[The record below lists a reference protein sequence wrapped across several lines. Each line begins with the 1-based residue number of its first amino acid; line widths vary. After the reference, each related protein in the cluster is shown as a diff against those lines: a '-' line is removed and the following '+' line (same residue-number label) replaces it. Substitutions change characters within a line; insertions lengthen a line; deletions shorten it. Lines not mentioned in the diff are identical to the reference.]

1 MDEMAGDS
9 DHDMLF
15 ETDTS
20 PPDDQDSSLSD
31 GPQLRRP
38 SEIDS
43 VMVRIE
49 AFFETI
55 ADALLNERANVTIS
69 LTASLSNGLE
79 ATSVQGP
86 KAIFTFPG
94 KTATEA
100 WRFSVVVRILEL
112 IHESI
117 SDGVTLTKRHETS
130 SFDLTIPHSDL
141 YYRDPALFG
150 RQSTVDRYVDQI
162 AAAFV
167 VPRASLNVI
176 AGVKGLMAGAAIIH
190 RRDGSKIEL
199 VNVQS
204 GILVPSMEDILSV
217 DMSRVRWVL
226 VIEKEATFHSV
237 ISSEV
242 WEEMMWHAVLVTGK
256 GYPDIATRAMTRFMS
271 AATPRN
277 GFAEPPVFGLVDYD
291 PDGMAILHTYKHGS
305 KNMSEENA
313 TLVVPTIRWMG
324 LRSRDISDED
334 HTHRNQ
340 GLMPLTRR
348 DRHKA
353 GKLLDWQPS
362 PDHDEAAQWRR
373 ELQVMLMLNLKAE
386 LQIID
391 SDPSGLENMIR
402 NAVSVT

>member
-15 ETDTS
+15 ETDLA
-20 PPDDQDSSLSD
+20 PPDDQDPSLPD
-31 GPQLRRP
+31 GPQLRRL
-38 SEIDS
+38 SESDS

-49 AFFETI
+49 AVFETI
-55 ADALLNERANVTIS
+55 ADALLNERADVMIS
-69 LTASLSNGLE
+69 LTANLSNALE

-130 SFDLTIPHSDL
+130 SFKLTVPHSDL

-162 AAAFV
+162 AAAFAV
-167 VPRASLNVI
+167 SRASLNVI
-176 AGVKGLMAGAAIIH
+176 AGVKGLMAGAAIIQ

-204 GILVPSMEDILSV
+204 GILVPSMEDVLSV
-217 DMSRVRWVL
+217 DLSRVRWVL
-226 VIEKEATFHSV
+226 VIEKEATFQSV

-353 GKLLDWQPS
+353 RRMLDWQPS
-362 PDHDEAAQWRR
+362 SDHDEAAQWRR
-373 ELQVMLMLNLKAE
+373 ELQVMLMLNVKAE

-391 SDPSGLENMIR
+391 SDPFGLENMIR
-402 NAVSVT
+402 NAVSDT